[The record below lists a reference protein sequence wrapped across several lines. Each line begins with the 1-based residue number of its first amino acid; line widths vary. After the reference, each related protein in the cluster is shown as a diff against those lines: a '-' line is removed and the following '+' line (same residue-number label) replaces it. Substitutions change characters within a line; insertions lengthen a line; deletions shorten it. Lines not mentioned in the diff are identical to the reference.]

1 MPRLTAPRR
10 ALSSAPRSRWRRH
23 ASRQRRQAA
32 QRRRRRR
39 KRRPGDPR
47 MQPAAGNGSPR
58 RQRLCAA
65 ASPWRPP
72 AGGEQPGGLTRAQAR
87 PRACARRAWCRKFLQ
102 EQAGSRLRRAQRAVP
117 TCCCKSKKS
126 WPSRC
131 SQGVGRAG
139 IYGREPA
146 GRARRARSEH
156 AHTEAHFLP
165 RKAFG
170 EFLSALAFHLSRAS
184 SLASSALS
192 SRTLHLF
199 SSSNALTIHV
209 PHSCHRRRA
218 AQCVTKRS
226 GRSA

>member
-87 PRACARRAWCRKFLQ
+87 PRACARRAWCRKFLLL
-102 EQAGSRLRRAQRAVP
+102 EAGKQGSLSAQTRSTSSAHLLLYAQVLFAIGCVATALGAFVLGQGTRTTYVRALARGACTCTFRRLF
-117 TCCCKSKKS
+117 
-126 WPSRC
+126 
-131 SQGVGRAG
+131 
-139 IYGREPA
+139 
-146 GRARRARSEH
+146 
-156 AHTEAHFLP
+156 AHFLFAEGVFIYQV
-165 RKAFG
+165 RHR
-170 EFLSALAFHLSRAS
+170 S
-184 SLASSALS
+184 
-192 SRTLHLF
+192 
-199 SSSNALTIHV
+199 
-209 PHSCHRRRA
+209 HRRRSLL
-218 AQCVTKRS
+218 VST
-226 GRSA
+226 SASAVQMR